1 MLHRALASLLCALG
15 AAALGLG
22 IASATVW
29 RPSDTLVAQAQGAPG
44 TSLLVTDPG
53 VLDLAAD
60 EVTVRASATSGTVVI
75 ALGRSA
81 DVDAWVGDDA
91 YTRVTGLAGWQVL
104 ATEQV
109 AGSASEA
116 GDPAADAAGDPAA
129 DPAATPDPAAVPDP
143 AAEDPAAED
152 PAAAAAP
159 DPAGSDLWVDEASG
173 ERAATLELTR
183 LDGRWSVL
191 VASTAG
197 GVPSVALEW
206 PQVVTT
212 PWLVPGVVVG
222 SLLLLIGIAW
232 WVLILVAG
240 RRRARAAAAP
250 VPEPAALAPAEP
262 ALPLTRRQ
270 MRELEEQRSR
280 HKPHDREAV
289 LSRFPT
295 LVPGPKA
302 PDEGQE
308 GRERRG
314 RHGGGEADRHGSD
327 DVSAPQAVAVAPPPG
342 ERTRGR
348 HGAAAPTASA
358 SEQSHSRRSEQ
369 TRGAP
374 ASGRTAGGLLGRL
387 RRRPADTPAPAPS
400 APVEPVG
407 VAPTPPLFTTQ
418 RAGTPAASADAWRR
432 AWGLT
437 GADSTQGPVTTAA
450 TPTEEPPQAPP
461 RRRRPDGSER

>member
-1 MLHRALASLLCALG
+1 MLCALG
-15 AAALGLG
+15 AVALGLG

-91 YTRVTGLAGWQVL
+91 YTRVTGLAGWHVL
-104 ATEQV
+104 ATEKV
-109 AGSASEA
+109 AASAPEA

-129 DPAATPDPAAVPDP
+129 DPAAVPDPAAEPDSAAVPDP
-143 AAEDPAAED
+143 AAEPDPAAD
-152 PAAAAAP
+152 AAP
-159 DPAGSDLWVDEASG
+159 DPAGSDLWVHEASG

-183 LDGRWSVL
+183 QDGRWSVL
-191 VASTAG
+191 VAATAG

-240 RRRARAAAAP
+240 RRLARAAAAP
-250 VPEPAALAPAEP
+250 VPQPAALTPAEP

-270 MRELEEQRSR
+270 MRELEEARSR

-289 LSRFPT
+289 LARFPM

-302 PDEGQE
+302 PDEGQQGQQ

-314 RHGGGEADRHGSD
+314 RHSGVEADRHGSD
-327 DVSAPQAVAVAPPPG
+327 DVRAPQAVAVARPPG
-342 ERTRGR
+342 DRTRGR
-348 HGAAAPTASA
+348 HGAAAPAASA
-358 SEQSHSRRSEQ
+358 SEQSGSSRSEQ

-374 ASGRTAGGLLGRL
+374 ASGRPAGGLLGRL
-387 RRRPADTPAPAPS
+387 RRRPADTRAPAPT

-407 VAPTPPLFTTQ
+407 AAPAPPLFTTQ

-432 AWGLT
+432 TWGLT
-437 GADSTQGPVTTAA
+437 GADSTQDSVTTAA

-461 RRRRPDGSER
+461 HRRRPDGSER

>member
-60 EVTVRASATSGTVVI
+60 EVTVRASATSGMVVI

-91 YTRVTGLAGWQVL
+91 YTRVTGLAGWHVL
-104 ATEQV
+104 ATEKV
-109 AGSASEA
+109 AASAPEA
-116 GDPAADAAGDPAA
+116 ANPPADAAGDPSAA
-129 DPAATPDPAAVPDP
+129 PDP

-152 PAAAAAP
+152 PAADAAP
-159 DPAGSDLWVDEASG
+159 DPAGSDLWVDQASG
-173 ERAATLELTR
+173 ERAATLEWTR
-183 LDGRWSVL
+183 QDGRWSVL
-191 VASTAG
+191 VAATAG

-212 PWLVPGVVVG
+212 PWRVPGVVVG

-240 RRRARAAAAP
+240 RRRARVAAAP
-250 VPEPAALAPAEP
+250 MPEPAALAPAEP

-280 HKPHDREAV
+280 GKRHGRETV
-289 LSRFPT
+289 LSRFPMP
-295 LVPGPKA
+295 VPGPKA
-302 PDEGQE
+302 PDESQE

-327 DVSAPQAVAVAPPPG
+327 DVTAPQAVAVARPPG
-342 ERTRGR
+342 EGTRGR
-348 HGAAAPTASA
+348 HAAAAPTASA
-358 SEQSHSRRSEQ
+358 SEQSRSRRSEQ

-387 RRRPADTPAPAPS
+387 RRRPAGTPAPAPT
-400 APVEPVG
+400 APVEPVA
-407 VAPTPPLFTTQ
+407 VTPAPPLFTTQ

>member
-1 MLHRALASLLCALG
+1 MVCALG
-15 AAALGLG
+15 AVTLGLG

-60 EVTVRASATSGTVVI
+60 EVTVSASATRGTVVI

-91 YTRVTGLAGWQVL
+91 YTRVTGLADWHVL
-104 ATEQV
+104 ATEKV
-109 AGSASEA
+109 AASAPEA
-116 GDPAADAAGDPAA
+116 GDPAAAPDEAGDPAA
-129 DPAATPDPAAVPDP
+129 APDPAAD
-143 AAEDPAAED
+143 
-152 PAAAAAP
+152 AAP

-183 LDGRWSVL
+183 QDGRWSVL
-191 VASTAG
+191 VAATAG

-212 PWLVPGVVVG
+212 PWLVPGVAVG

-240 RRRARAAAAP
+240 RRLARAAAAP
-250 VPEPAALAPAEP
+250 VPEPAAITPAEP

-270 MRELEEQRSR
+270 MRELEEQRGR

-289 LSRFPT
+289 LARFPM

-302 PDEGQE
+302 PDESQKGQK
-308 GRERRG
+308 GQKGQERRG
-314 RHGGGEADRHGSD
+314 RHGGGGADRHGSD
-327 DVSAPQAVAVAPPPG
+327 EVGAPQAVAVARPPG
-342 ERTRGR
+342 EPTRGR

-358 SEQSHSRRSEQ
+358 SEQGRSRGSEQ

-374 ASGRTAGGLLGRL
+374 ASGRPAQGLLGRL
-387 RRRPADTPAPAPS
+387 RRRPADTRAPAPT

-407 VAPTPPLFTTQ
+407 VAPAPPLFTTQ

-432 AWGLT
+432 AWGLA
-437 GADSTQGPVTTAA
+437 GADSTQDSVTSTA

-461 RRRRPDGSER
+461 RRRRPDRSQR